1 MYTSDRKRPCTN
13 GNEALAQRRLT
24 YQSKRPCLAL
34 GGAVAAVGVDMDRF
48 IPNVTS
54 GSAYKASPS
63 LKSFNVRDSEL
74 LGRSP
79 SPERL
84 SSPGFFH
91 DLRQTGHYEAINGEV
106 RDSEA
111 SRVLEGSS
119 SAFTSM
125 MVSGT
130 DTPKLSFEHKR
141 HREYIAD
148 SLGFQSPQRVLQFTT
163 PGSRCDNKAGNGP
176 QKTRRTVDQHHH
188 YLAVDPLTTA
198 LPPSKVMA
206 YLATSAFS
214 RMNQSFSFVSNDD
227 GNRPARRMKSHI
239 PYRVLDAPCLRN
251 DFYSNLVSW
260 SKNTDNVMV
269 GLGCSVYMWS
279 DKHGAI
285 PVLSHDY
292 LNRKH
297 DVVTCVSFCPQN
309 LLFVIGTKQ
318 GRVLLFDQEVCL
330 ERHREED
337 SLTPLYEYQ
346 SSTLRGI
353 SCVQWLQ
360 KGITSSLLIGEEC
373 GDISYLIVKES
384 LHLLEATYPSQDK
397 SEDSRRLGT
406 PTRSQ
411 FQYSDNYQGYK
422 LECLSKFQAQAQQ
435 VCGTFSRY
443 KIPFNTVPQKWVLTI
458 HHRYLA

>member
-1 MYTSDRKRPCTN
+1 MMP
-13 GNEALAQRRLT
+13 
-24 YQSKRPCLAL
+24 
-34 GGAVAAVGVDMDRF
+34 GGVVGAMGGIGVSMDRF
-48 IPNVTS
+48 IPHLTS

-63 LKSFNVRDSEL
+63 LKRFDVRDSEL
-74 LGRSP
+74 LRRSP

-91 DLRQTGHYEAINGEV
+91 DLRQTGHYEAINSTSRG
-106 RDSEA
+106 SEA
-111 SRVLEGSS
+111 SGSIEAS
-119 SAFTSM
+119 TSAFTSM
-125 MVSGT
+125 TAPGT
-130 DTPKLSFEHKR
+130 ETPRLSFEHKR

-148 SLGFQSPQRVLQFTT
+148 SLGFQTPQRVLQFASPESRSDQN
-163 PGSRCDNKAGNGP
+163 PGNRSHKGRHRA
-176 QKTRRTVDQHHH
+176 DQHHH

-198 LPPSKVMA
+198 LPPSRAMA

-214 RMNQSFSFVSNDD
+214 RMNQSHSFVSGDE
-227 GNRPARRMKSHI
+227 GKRPARRMKSHI

-279 DKHGAI
+279 DKDGAI

-292 LNRKH
+292 LSRKH
-297 DVVTCVSFCPQN
+297 DVVTCVSFCPHN

-330 ERHREED
+330 DRHRHEED

-346 SSTLRGI
+346 STTLRGI

-360 KGITSSLLIGEEC
+360 KGISSNLLIGEES
-373 GDISYLIVKES
+373 GDISYLTVKES
-384 LHLLEATYPSQDK
+384 FQLLEVNYTIQN
-397 SEDSRRLGT
+397 ETEGRRRLGT
-406 PTRSQ
+406 PIRLQSE
-411 FQYSDNYQGYK
+411 YAEDYQGYK

-435 VCGTFSRY
+435 VCGTLKHY
-443 KIPFNTVPQKWVLTI
+443 QIPFKTLLRQWILTL
-458 HHRYLA
+458 RSSQAFP